1 MDDDSTSSQSDKNG
15 NAAPAGREAQTD
27 VRTERPKPRRIRL
40 WLLLVAACFVAIAAI
55 GFVSRQLQFK
65 KLQETT
71 KTLDEEFVET
81 TQPQKVPATVTLNL
95 PGETEAYAEAPIFAQ
110 VNGYL
115 KKWYSDIGA
124 KVKMGDVLAEIDT
137 PALDQQLAQAQA
149 NLKQSQAALWVSQTN
164 YNRQIDLLKKKVI
177 SQEDFDN
184 QSGDLQSKQA
194 TVIAQE
200 ANVAQLGAME
210 AFKVLR
216 APFDGTV
223 TVRNT
228 DIGAL
233 INAGSGTPLF
243 TVSQVAPLRVYV
255 NVPES
260 LAAAV
265 KVGTRANLSFDSF
278 PGTRFPAQVVAT
290 AGAIDPTT
298 RTLRTQLA
306 VPNGDG
312 KLFPGAYTTIHFELE
327 SDSQALLVPEN
338 VLLFREEGPAV
349 GTVGSDGKV
358 SIRKIKIDRDLGN
371 TLQVHGLSETDQ
383 IIINP
388 ADSLAD
394 GDLVRVKASQK
405 PDASTA
411 KE

>member
-1 MDDDSTSSQSDKNG
+1 
-15 NAAPAGREAQTD
+15 
-27 VRTERPKPRRIRL
+27 
-40 WLLLVAACFVAIAAI
+40 
-55 GFVSRQLQFK
+55 
-65 KLQETT
+65 
-71 KTLDEEFVET
+71 
-81 TQPQKVPATVTLNL
+81 
-95 PGETEAYAEAPIFAQ
+95 
-110 VNGYL
+110 
-115 KKWYSDIGA
+115 
-124 KVKMGDVLAEIDT
+124 MGDVLAEIDT
-137 PALDQQLAQAQA
+137 PALDQQLAQAKA

-164 YNRQIDLLKKKVI
+164 YNRQIDLLNKKVI

-194 TVIAQE
+194 TVIGQE
-200 ANVAQLGAME
+200 ANVAQLQAME

-243 TVSQVAPLRVYV
+243 IVSQVAPLRVYV

-265 KVGTRANLSFDSF
+265 KAGTRANLTFDSF
-278 PGTRFPAQVVAT
+278 PGIRFPAQVVAT

-306 VPNGDG
+306 VPNEDG

-383 IIINP
+383 VIINP

-394 GDLVRVKASQK
+394 GDLVRVKESRN

>member
-1 MDDDSTSSQSDKNG
+1 
-15 NAAPAGREAQTD
+15 
-27 VRTERPKPRRIRL
+27 
-40 WLLLVAACFVAIAAI
+40 
-55 GFVSRQLQFK
+55 
-65 KLQETT
+65 
-71 KTLDEEFVET
+71 
-81 TQPQKVPATVTLNL
+81 
-95 PGETEAYAEAPIFAQ
+95 
-110 VNGYL
+110 
-115 KKWYSDIGA
+115 
-124 KVKMGDVLAEIDT
+124 MGDVLAEIDT

-164 YNRQIDLLKKKVI
+164 YNRQIDLLNKKVI

-243 TVSQVAPLRVYV
+243 TVSQVVPLRVYV

-265 KVGTRANLSFDSF
+265 KVGTRANLTFDSF
-278 PGTRFPAQVVAT
+278 PGTAFPSSSCCDC
-290 AGAIDPTT
+290 G
-298 RTLRTQLA
+298 RHR
-306 VPNGDG
+306 PND
-312 KLFPGAYTTIHFELE
+312 AHFA
-327 SDSQALLVPEN
+327 D
-338 VLLFREEGPAV
+338 AV
-349 GTVGSDGKV
+349 G
-358 SIRKIKIDRDLGN
+358 RA
-371 TLQVHGLSETDQ
+371 Q
-383 IIINP
+383 
-388 ADSLAD
+388 
-394 GDLVRVKASQK
+394 
-405 PDASTA
+405 
-411 KE
+411 